1 MLRIGVREARTRLSD
16 LLGRVFYGKEVV
28 ILERAGKP
36 MAALVSIDLYER
48 WLDER
53 EQRFQVV
60 ERLRE
65 KSREVP
71 EDEILA
77 DVKEALTAI
86 RTSHGQSRS

>member
-1 MLRIGVREARTRLSD
+1 MLHLDVREAQIRFFEILR
-16 LLGRVFYGKEVV
+16 RVLDEKEVV